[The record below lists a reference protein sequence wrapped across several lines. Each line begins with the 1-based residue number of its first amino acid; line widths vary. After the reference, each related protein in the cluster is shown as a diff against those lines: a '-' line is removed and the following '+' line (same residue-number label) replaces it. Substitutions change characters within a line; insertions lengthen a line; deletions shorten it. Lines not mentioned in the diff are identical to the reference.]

1 MNAIFERIRGRRL
14 FQWAIAY
21 VAGGWLLLE
30 LLGFVAD
37 NFGWPG
43 SIVRGATVL
52 LGVGFFVTLVL
63 AWYHGEKGHQRV
75 GGVELLMLAALLL
88 IAGVTVRQVTE
99 SGAAADDSSETVLA
113 PPLGAASV
121 DGASIAVL
129 PFENQSAE
137 PENEY
142 FSDGITDDIITQLAK
157 IGGLKVISKTS
168 VMKYRD
174 RGNKSLKQIGEELSV
189 AAILE
194 GGVRRV
200 GDRVRI
206 NAQLIDARTDRNMWA
221 ETYDQELT
229 AANIFAIQSDVA
241 LEIARALRATLA
253 PEVSQRIER
262 APTTSLEAYDL
273 YARGRYLWG
282 QQTRES
288 LEESVDLFQRAIAID
303 STYALAYSGLS
314 DSYNAMWN
322 LFFMSEA
329 EALPKAKAAAET
341 AVRLDPELARAHT
354 SIGTIHQFEMRWDE
368 ARAELER
375 ALELD
380 PGDAQSRQ
388 VHAFLLLILGL
399 TDEAL
404 VEMRRSVQLDP
415 LSVQSRT
422 AYVTLLLF
430 ARDYEGAVEETAN
443 ILEFEPQL
451 DYLHYIQGFAHAK
464 LGDLEEAIAA
474 MNRANEI
481 NGNAGF
487 SRVGLAYI
495 YALSDR
501 REEALGILEELKGGL
516 VPYREIAYVHGA
528 LGDLDRAF
536 EYLDRAFAEEPASLS
551 YIMTDPTVDPI
562 RDDPRYEALLEKLGV
577 D

>member
-1 MNAIFERIRGRRL
+1 MNAIFERIQGRRL

-88 IAGVTVRQVTE
+88 IAGVAVRQVTE

-121 DGASIAVL
+121 EGASIAVL

-174 RGNKSLKQIGEELSV
+174 RGNKSLKEIGEELSV

-206 NAQLIDARTDRNMWA
+206 NAQLIDARTDRHMWA

-253 PEVSQRIER
+253 PEVSERIER

-288 LEESVDLFQRAIAID
+288 LEESVDHFQRAIAID
-303 STYALAYSGLS
+303 STYALA
-314 DSYNAMWN
+314 
-322 LFFMSEA
+322 
-329 EALPKAKAAAET
+329 
-341 AVRLDPELARAHT
+341 
-354 SIGTIHQFEMRWDE
+354 
-368 ARAELER
+368 
-375 ALELD
+375 
-380 PGDAQSRQ
+380 
-388 VHAFLLLILGL
+388 
-399 TDEAL
+399 
-404 VEMRRSVQLDP
+404 
-415 LSVQSRT
+415 
-422 AYVTLLLF
+422 
-430 ARDYEGAVEETAN
+430 
-443 ILEFEPQL
+443 
-451 DYLHYIQGFAHAK
+451 
-464 LGDLEEAIAA
+464 
-474 MNRANEI
+474 
-481 NGNAGF
+481 
-487 SRVGLAYI
+487 
-495 YALSDR
+495 
-501 REEALGILEELKGGL
+501 
-516 VPYREIAYVHGA
+516 
-528 LGDLDRAF
+528 
-536 EYLDRAFAEEPASLS
+536 
-551 YIMTDPTVDPI
+551 
-562 RDDPRYEALLEKLGV
+562 
-577 D
+577 

>member
-1 MNAIFERIRGRRL
+1 MNAIFERIQGRRL

-88 IAGVTVRQVTE
+88 IAGVAVRQVTD
-99 SGAAADDSSETVLA
+99 SGASDDSSETVLA

-174 RGNKSLKQIGEELSV
+174 RGNKSLKEIGEELSV

-206 NAQLIDARTDRNMWA
+206 NAQLIDARTDRHMWA

-253 PEVSQRIER
+253 PEVSERIER

-314 DSYNAMWN
+314 DSYNAMWA
-322 LFFMSEA
+322 LFYMAEN
-329 EALPKAKAAAET
+329 EALPKARAAAET
-341 AVRLDPELARAHT
+341 ALRLDPELAAGH
-354 SIGTIHQFEMRWDE
+354 SSLGFVLQSEMRWEE
-368 ARAELER
+368 ARAEYER

-388 VHAFLLLILGL
+388 AYAFLLLILGL

-404 VEMRRSVQLDP
+404 LEMRRSGELDP
-415 LSVQSRT
+415 LSLPSRT
-422 AYVTLLLF
+422 AYATLLLF

-451 DYLHYIQGFAHAK
+451 DYLHYVQGFAHAK
-464 LGDLEEAIAA
+464 LGDLEAAVAA

-481 NGNAGF
+481 NGNAGY